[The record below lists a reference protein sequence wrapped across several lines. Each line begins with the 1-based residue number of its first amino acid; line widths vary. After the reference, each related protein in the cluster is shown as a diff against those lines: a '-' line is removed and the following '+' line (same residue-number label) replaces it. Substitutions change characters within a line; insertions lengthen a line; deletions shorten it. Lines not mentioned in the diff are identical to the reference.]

1 MAEIN
6 FKELR
11 LGNLIYVTDTLTN
24 LVYQLP
30 TRTNIHNLMLMTGY
44 DKSPCDLIFEPIPIS
59 EIWLIRLGFTKE
71 EYDDETLMFFNYGK
85 VFSIEVEKGLYDFK
99 WRNQERVVD
108 IKYIH
113 QLENLY
119 FSIYENEIEF
129 DLDKWYDLEKQKKEV
144 LNYIIENPFYCT
156 KKAYKK
162 GNLCLTQCG
171 MCKELSKKRDG
182 KNI

>member
-1 MAEIN
+1 MANIN
-6 FKELR
+6 YKELR
-11 LGNLIYVTDTLTN
+11 IGNLIYVTDTLTN

-30 TRTNIHNLMLMTGY
+30 TRTNIHNFMLMTSY

-71 EYDDETLMFFNYGK
+71 EYEDETLISFHYGNR
-85 VFSIEVEKGLYDFK
+85 FSIEVEKGIYDFK
-99 WRNQERVVD
+99 WWNQERVVN

-119 FSIYENEIEF
+119 FSIYENEIDF
-129 DLDKWYDLEKQKKEV
+129 DLDKWYDLEKFKKQA
-144 LNYIIENPFYCT
+144 LNYVIENPFYCT

-162 GNLCLTQCG
+162 GNLCLTQCT
-171 MCKELSKKRDG
+171 MCKELSKNSDG